1 MSDLPTE
8 KKPRQSELTDAE
20 KQDNQRI
27 AHVRVRIEHAISGI
41 KRSRAVKAVLRNTQE
56 GFSDLTMVVACG
68 LHNLR
73 VEQRS
78 QPLQR

>member
-8 KKPRQSELTDAE
+8 KKPRQRELTDAE
-20 KQDNQRI
+20 NQNNRRI
-27 AHVRVRIEHAISGI
+27 SHVRVRIEHAISGI
-41 KRSRAVKAVLRNTQE
+41 KRSRAVKDVLRNTKD

-73 VEQRS
+73 VEQRTH
-78 QPLQR
+78 PLRR